1 MTGRALSKM
10 NGLPYYKAYPRD
22 FFGGTVGMD
31 SGLKGMYRLVLDLI
45 YMHGGMLPD
54 DPRYISGQIGSSV
67 KAWNI
72 AKGKLLAMGKL
83 VLVETSLTNLR
94 AISELEML
102 ERFQEKQRKNGGGDN
117 ENKGLAKAT
126 ALPLR
131 DYTDTDTDKSLSY
144 SSFPVTA
151 GLRLVGEGEGEGFL
165 NDGFLEG
172 LRQAVGLTA
181 GAGAGSRYWHGPG
194 ALAHVRRWHEVHGLS
209 GEQIL
214 SVAAQSRARH
224 PEPPKGPKA
233 LDGWMAT
240 AATALASAAAV
251 TAGPIGQIG
260 GGAKPV
266 TGADIEAARIARL
279 QWLADMINADGF
291 CPHTLVTPSMAREML
306 ARGLVT
312 AERLRARCVA
322 A

>member
-1 MTGRALSKM
+1 MKSGAGSKM

-31 SGLKGMYRLVLDLI
+31 IALKGTYRLVLDLI

-102 ERFQEKQRKNGGGDN
+102 SRFQEKQRKNGVGSS

-126 ALPLR
+126 ASPLR
-131 DYTDTDTDKSLSY
+131 DYTEPDTKDLSY

-151 GLRLVGEGEGEGFL
+151 GLRLVGEGEGEDFL
-165 NDGFLEG
+165 NDRFLGEV
-172 LRQAVGLTA
+172 RSAVGLAA
-181 GAGAGSRYWHGPG
+181 GEGSRYWFGPG
-194 ALAHVRRWHEVHGLS
+194 ALAHVRRWHDLHGLTP
-209 GEQIL
+209 EQIL
-214 SVAAQSRARH
+214 SVAVQSRARH

-251 TAGPIGQIG
+251 MAGPIGQIG
-260 GGAKPV
+260 GGAKPM
-266 TGADIEAARIARL
+266 TKEAIEAARIARL
-279 QWLADMINADGF
+279 ELLAGMINGDGF
-291 CPHTLVTPSMAREML
+291 CPHSAVTPHMAGEML